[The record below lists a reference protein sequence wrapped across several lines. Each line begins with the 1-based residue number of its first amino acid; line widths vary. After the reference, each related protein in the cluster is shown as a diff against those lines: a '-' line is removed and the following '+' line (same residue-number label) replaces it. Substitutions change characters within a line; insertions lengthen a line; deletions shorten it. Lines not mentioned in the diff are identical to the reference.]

1 MDSNN
6 NFIPGNKNHIRFI
19 IYKRSHGF
27 SVHCVYEQ
35 DRRFLTNFNKQ
46 LEVYGSRYDKRA
58 RRVIR
63 ELKLVYSTWVS
74 YIGLY
79 GLHISLYN
87 EFRDYLRNIGASDNS
102 IEVIENQTVIGA
114 KSNIELSDI
123 AVPKDYQEPIIKYVL
138 DEGFTKVIKLQGGRG
153 KAVVLSTLLK
163 IPNGWITMGEI
174 KAGDDVIAKDGTT
187 SKVIGVFPQGFEDVY
202 KVTFWDGR
210 FAECSLDHL
219 WKVYYSCAY
228 KDNYSEVITLKD
240 ILNAIKLGKE
250 IYIDLISSEKNS
262 YKDFTKD
269 PWLYGKEY
277 TSEKEFDKE
286 YLNGSTRQREALLL
300 GLLNCNYDRACL
312 SNYYLVYNLENV
324 KIIQYLV
331 RSLGGTAETYPCDHG
346 GYEIYIRVDF
356 LRDGIR
362 NNVPIF
368 KLLQLKSVEYIG
380 KKETQ
385 CISID
390 HPEQLY
396 VIDDFIVT
404 HNTFCSL
411 YAIAL
416 NKIRTVIVLEATLIE
431 VWLKDM
437 GWIYNNGKEE
447 TIIIK
452 GNKDLKSI
460 IQLGLKNEIKHSII
474 IISVGTIR
482 DYLTEYEETGK
493 STYGCLPSELYNVL
507 NVGFRITDEAHSNL
521 HFHFRHDIE
530 TSVSKSLY
538 LSATL
543 KSNDPTINK
552 MFNIIFPPQY
562 RCKEL
567 DWDKYAL
574 VTSVAYSLKEP
585 RKAKYMGNMGY
596 SHIEYEKYLIKNK
609 TQLYNYLELIIY
621 LVNSRF
627 MQKNLPDQ
635 KLMIFAA
642 SVDMCDIIAK
652 FLTKELKDNS
662 IKISA
667 YTGEH
672 EDEVLHNNTIVVT
685 TLKKSGKGKD
695 LKRLTTVINTVSIMA
710 RELNEQA
717 FLRLR
722 RIDDFYPGIDPEFIT
737 LVCLDIRKQVD
748 YHKHRLEIFRPLTK
762 RINNFRSSF
771 II

>member
-1 MDSNN
+1 MNSPNS
-6 NFIPGNKNHIRFI
+6 FIPGSKNHIRFI

-27 SVHCVYEQ
+27 SVHCTYEQ

-46 LEVYGSRYDKRA
+46 LEVYGSRYDRRA

-87 EFRDYLRNIGASDNS
+87 EFRDYLKNIGASDNS
-102 IEVIENQTVIGA
+102 IEVIENKTVVGA
-114 KSNIELSDI
+114 VSNIELSEI
-123 AVPKDYQEPIIKYVL
+123 AKPKDYQEPIINYVVE
-138 DEGFTKVIKLQGGRG
+138 DGFTKIIKLQGGKG
-153 KAVVLSTLLK
+153 K
-163 IPNGWITMGEI
+163 
-174 KAGDDVIAKDGTT
+174 
-187 SKVIGVFPQGFEDVY
+187 
-202 KVTFWDGR
+202 
-210 FAECSLDHL
+210 
-219 WKVYYSCAY
+219 
-228 KDNYSEVITLKD
+228 
-240 ILNAIKLGKE
+240 
-250 IYIDLISSEKNS
+250 
-262 YKDFTKD
+262 
-269 PWLYGKEY
+269 
-277 TSEKEFDKE
+277 
-286 YLNGSTRQREALLL
+286 
-300 GLLNCNYDRACL
+300 
-312 SNYYLVYNLENV
+312 
-324 KIIQYLV
+324 
-331 RSLGGTAETYPCDHG
+331 
-346 GYEIYIRVDF
+346 
-356 LRDGIR
+356 
-362 NNVPIF
+362 
-368 KLLQLKSVEYIG
+368 
-380 KKETQ
+380 
-385 CISID
+385 
-390 HPEQLY
+390 
-396 VIDDFIVT
+396 
-404 HNTFCSL
+404 TFCSL

-416 NKIRTVIVLEATLIE
+416 IKIRTVIILEATLVE
-431 VWLKDM
+431 VWLNDM
-437 GWIYNNGKEE
+437 SWIYNNSKEE
-447 TIIIK
+447 TIIVK
-452 GNKDLKSI
+452 GNKELKNMI
-460 IQLGLKNEIKHSII
+460 RLGLNNEIKHSII

-567 DWDKYAL
+567 DWDKYAI
-574 VTSVAYSLKEP
+574 VTSVAYTLREP
-585 RKAKYMGNMGY
+585 HKAKYMGSMGY
-596 SHIEYEKYLIKNK
+596 SHIEFEKYLLKNK
-609 TQLYNYLELIIY
+609 TKLYNYLELIIY

-627 MQKNLPDQ
+627 IQKNLPDQ

-652 FLTKELKDNS
+652 FLIKELKDDGM
-662 IKISA
+662 KIAA

-672 EDEVLHNNTIVVT
+672 EDVVLHNNTIVVT

-722 RIDDFYPGIDPEFIT
+722 RIDNFYPGIDPEFIT
-737 LVCLDIRKQVD
+737 LVCLDIKKQKD
-748 YHKHRLEIFRPLTK
+748 YHDHRLEIFRPLSK
-762 RINNFRSSF
+762 RMNNFRSSF